1 MMVVEMGRMMM
12 EVEEML
18 WLVLGRVLLV
28 CRFLLCSRRECRLI
42 LWEEMGRC
50 RFPYIC
56 IYFYLSKIEGAII
69 K

>member
-1 MMVVEMGRMMM
+1 MMLVEMGRMMM
-12 EVEEML
+12 VVEEML

-50 RFPYIC
+50 RFP
-56 IYFYLSKIEGAII
+56 
-69 K
+69 